1 MLDSAVL
8 SKGQASASVIDNY
21 VLVTGKNFQLS
32 LIFAIAY
39 YPADNFW
46 KSKRRLKAY
55 PWGRTLASIN

>member
-8 SKGQASASVIDNY
+8 SRGQASASVIDNA

-39 YPADNFW
+39 YPADSF
-46 KSKRRLKAY
+46 
-55 PWGRTLASIN
+55 